1 MPPLIAT
8 LVWSGDDDAS
18 NLQTEHPSN
27 RFETSE
33 LCKIKEDI
41 QHIAN
46 IIGPV
51 ELVKNNHLQLSTKKK
66 LKKIYMKKFWKNI
79 QN

>member
-1 MPPLIAT
+1 MLFTSHYSDVVMMMHAIF
-8 LVWSGDDDAS
+8 
-18 NLQTEHPSN
+18 QTEHRSN

-33 LCKIKEDI
+33 LVLKIKEDI